1 MRATAG
7 LSGICYS
14 CAEFCWQCGAHTA
27 GCAISCTVRGLRLRG
42 RPYTGQFT
50 FPDRVPLSAEVK
62 DLLAKMIH
70 VDPLRRA
77 NMADIQ
83 VCRGK
88 ALS

>member
-1 MRATAG
+1 MHSRICSKLREARAEA
-7 LSGICYS
+7 S
-14 CAEFCWQCGAHTA
+14 Q
-27 GCAISCTVRGLRLRG
+27 GCPC
-42 RPYTGQFT
+42 TGQFT

-83 VCRGK
+83 VCQRK
-88 ALS
+88 AVS